1 VFPPHHTF
9 RLEDGGVVTFS
20 GGLALF
26 APGDQTLTVT
36 DPDSG
41 GIIGSET
48 NIVVRP

>member
-1 VFPPHHTF
+1 MLPVDHTF

-20 GGLALF
+20 CGVTLF
-26 APGDQTLTVT
+26 TPGDQTLTVT

-41 GIIGSET
+41 VTGSET